1 MCSLPHINSSPF
13 GQILS
18 AQQLPRRKDSGG
30 REIINSNI
38 IDPYVEVTIHVP
50 DWTRSPFVSDAQ
62 PTFPA
67 SSSSQTQT
75 TKAPS
80 ATSTSYRTS
89 SVKNNGFNPRWSK
102 SLSLPL
108 SDVVAS
114 MQDLIFIRFA
124 VHDERSAGSS
134 SSSSTTTISSEAPL
148 AVYCCSLGS
157 MQMGYRH
164 LPLLDA

>member
-89 SVKNNGFNPRWSK
+89 SVKNNGFNPVWEET
-102 SLSLPL
+102 LHIPFEC
-108 SDVVAS
+108 VAD
-114 MQDLIFIRFA
+114 MLDLIFVRFTIK
-124 VHDERSAGSS
+124 DENLAEDDA
-134 SSSSTTTISSEAPL
+134 I
-148 AVYCCSLGS
+148 AVYCIPLGS
-157 MQMGYRH
+157 LQQGKSRALSMIFVVCY
-164 LPLLDA
+164 DDD